1 MAPLYFLF
9 DIAYI
14 LLLEFL
20 PEEYQVLLVEHYSL
34 VEKDVDDLAHSMA
47 ASMKQQ
53 TKVILAKHG
62 VDLAFKISQMN
73 KNSNDIADLAF
84 KMS

>member
-1 MAPLYFLF
+1 MLWHHCIFLF

-53 TKVILAKHG
+53 TKVILAK
-62 VDLAFKISQMN
+62 QML
-73 KNSNDIADLAF
+73 SWLLR
-84 KMS
+84 